1 MSNKPNV
8 EIWSALCRPPVTA
21 LRRIE
26 AGRLKGKT
34 DINPQ
39 WRMLALTETFGPVG
53 FGWKYEIA
61 KLWTEPGMDGQMF
74 AFALV
79 DLRIRVDDQWSE
91 SIPGIGGSMLLN
103 KEKDYIH
110 HNDEAF
116 KMAVTDAL
124 SVAMKSLGVAA
135 DIYQGMWDGSKYM
148 RGSFSEDPPKKNESS
163 KRVSEDTWERL
174 TVDEQT
180 WLTDIKESTL
190 REFSQKGPAAAM
202 ALLEEQ
208 NLSSDHK
215 VALWFH
221 FDSKTRDALEPH
233 KRKKPVK
240 EAA

>member
-21 LRRIE
+21 LKRIE

-61 KLWTEPGMDGQMF
+61 RLWTEPGIDGQMF

-79 DLRIRVDDQWSE
+79 NLRIRVDDQWSE

-148 RGSFSEDPPKKNESS
+148 RGSFGEVKESS
-163 KRVSEDTWERL
+163 KSIARADWDSL
-174 TVDEQT
+174 TPEAQT
-180 WLTDIKESTL
+180 WLQNIVDSVKIALNE
-190 REFSQKGPAAAM
+190 KGAEQAVSM
-202 ALLEEQ
+202 YEEQ
-208 NLSSDHK
+208 GLDEKHM
-215 VALWFH
+215 VAAWSRF
-221 FDSKTRDALEPH
+221 SKEEQKAMTAVWNA
-233 KRKKPVK
+233 RKKETANV
-240 EAA
+240 